1 MKKQRSIVLF
11 LVKFFAAY
19 FMLFTVYSLYLHY
32 TQKKDKL
39 YSCSPITTLVA
50 KQTADVLNMSGFNVI
65 HQQNT
70 NELSVKLILN
80 DQYIAKIIEGCNS
93 VSVIILFL
101 SFIFAFSGSFRI
113 TFIYSVLGSTLIYG
127 VNIIRIAF
135 LSVML
140 YKFHSQQE
148 FLHDIV
154 FPAIIYGLV
163 FLLWVLWIQKFSKY

>member
-19 FMLFTVYSLYLHY
+19 FILFTVYSLYLHH
-32 TQKKDKL
+32 TQKKDEL

-50 KQTADVLNMSGFNVI
+50 KQTADVLNMTGFNVI

-70 NELSVKLILN
+70 NELSVKL
-80 DQYIAKIIEGCNS
+80 IIEGCNS

-113 TFIYSVLGSTLIYG
+113 TFIYSFLGSTLIYG

-140 YKFHSQQE
+140 YKFPSQQE
-148 FLHDIV
+148 FLHDII
-154 FPAIIYGLV
+154 FPTIIYGLV
-163 FLLWVLWIQKFSKY
+163 FLLWVLWVQKFSKY

>member
-1 MKKQRSIVLF
+1 M
-11 LVKFFAAY
+11 
-19 FMLFTVYSLYLHY
+19 T
-32 TQKKDKL
+32 
-39 YSCSPITTLVA
+39 
-50 KQTADVLNMSGFNVI
+50 GFNVI

-80 DQYIAKIIEGCNS
+80 GQYIAKIIEGCNS

-113 TFIYSVLGSTLIYG
+113 TFIYSFQGSTLIYG

-140 YKFHSQQE
+140 YKFPSQQE
-148 FLHDIV
+148 FLHDII
-154 FPAIIYGLV
+154 FPTIIYGLV
-163 FLLWVLWIQKFSKY
+163 FLLWVLWVQKFSKY

>member
-1 MKKQRSIVLF
+1 MRKQRSIVLF

-19 FMLFTVYSLYLHY
+19 FILFTVYSLYLHQ
-32 TQKKDKL
+32 TQKKDEL

-50 KQTADVLNMSGFNVI
+50 KQTADVLNMTGFNVI

-80 DQYIAKIIEGCNS
+80 GQYIAKIIEGCNS

-140 YKFHSQQE
+140 YKFPSQQE
-148 FLHDIV
+148 FLHDII

-163 FLLWVLWIQKFSKY
+163 FLLWVLWVQKFSKY